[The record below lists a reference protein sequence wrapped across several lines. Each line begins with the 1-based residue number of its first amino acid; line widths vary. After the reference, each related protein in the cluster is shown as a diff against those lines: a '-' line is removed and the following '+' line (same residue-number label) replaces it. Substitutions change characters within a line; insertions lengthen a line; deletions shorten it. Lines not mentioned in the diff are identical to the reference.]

1 VRAMMHVN
9 ISMWRK
15 TCFPYR
21 STRYF

>member
-1 VRAMMHVN
+1 MMHVN